1 MHAMPRSWSPRP
13 TPSSMPPSAAAAM
26 RSPAAKRSGHVSL
39 PHQRVCLL
47 RRHDVGPSM
56 SHGIGCPVASTDP
69 KVAMLVVLTALIV
82 GVATGFLAGGR
93 LRNLESL
100 ALARPWLVLA
110 ALGLQL
116 VAFSPVGAALPHP
129 TAVILHFA
137 SY

>member
-82 GVATGFLAGGR
+82 GVATGFLAGGDAHNER
-93 LRNLESL
+93 CQDDEHSDFGVRGGN
-100 ALARPWLVLA
+100 
-110 ALGLQL
+110 
-116 VAFSPVGAALPHP
+116 GAAD
-129 TAVILHFA
+129 AVGHGRSDVMA
-137 SY
+137 P